1 MRTLIFYFPE
11 IYMIVFLLVFFVT
24 LLILSEFTRILYGTR
39 PYYLSLWFFFLFFP
53 CFVSFLFFFFHYFL
67 LDNFNLIA
75 FQDIIFCSDS
85 SIFYLSLISILIR
98 FFLLIIFIPM
108 LYISLLLRE
117 YIYIEVYFFF
127 CLLFLL
133 LFFLCVLYDLFY
145 IYLVFECFSMI
156 TILILIMSCSHKYL
170 YIIFKYLIINL
181 LTSMLFLFAII
192 YIYILLGTTK
202 LGYIYLLTLITFEI
216 TLQQQLSICLVILL
230 CSLFIKIG
238 VIPFHSWIFLIYNI
252 MPFSLFFFFLICTKL
267 SFFYILFILYLN
279 FYSFEFLF
287 NVIFVFFGFL
297 NLMLGP
303 FLVFN
308 FKDLKRFLLAT
319 SLVSSGY
326 VFFSLIN
333 SKLILN
339 TFVFIFYLI
348 SSQLSLLGIF
358 LVISLVHEVN
368 LFTYVPTYS
377 NSSFLNDSFE
387 IFSISSYS
395 KPVSIQHFIWKN
407 NSFLINLQQFPFIL
421 KCFLIIFIFSLLGL
435 PPFIGFFSKYLL
447 LFSLFL
453 YQHSFAFI
461 IIFITALNGLYYF
474 NFVLYVFL
482 PIKHIYYVNN
492 NIFILCYLIGIFIL
506 HVIYFLNFY
515 LLIFF
520 FYLCML
526 RIFYIYIILLLLE
539 FDKPYTCFIS
549 LMSDFLKGFLPFLR
563 K

>member
-1 MRTLIFYFPE
+1 
-11 IYMIVFLLVFFVT
+11 
-24 LLILSEFTRILYGTR
+24 
-39 PYYLSLWFFFLFFP
+39 
-53 CFVSFLFFFFHYFL
+53 
-67 LDNFNLIA
+67 
-75 FQDIIFCSDS
+75 
-85 SIFYLSLISILIR
+85 
-98 FFLLIIFIPM
+98 
-108 LYISLLLRE
+108 
-117 YIYIEVYFFF
+117 
-127 CLLFLL
+127 
-133 LFFLCVLYDLFY
+133 
-145 IYLVFECFSMI
+145 
-156 TILILIMSCSHKYL
+156 
-170 YIIFKYLIINL
+170 
-181 LTSMLFLFAII
+181 MLFLFAIT

-339 TFVFIFYLI
+339 TFVFVFYLI